1 MKQKNFWSACEML
14 VGPAAVEFDWKQ
26 LAGEDYEGAKVFLRP
41 MQELATRYPCM
52 RSYTCGCDHRVVIH
66 SEDDIVGVCTCNP
79 QACETFRL
87 TKSDIIIYELDRT
100 MLHRTIVEALS
111 LEPAEAEIPN
121 VRWTTQIGYYSP
133 RSGVNCPVFLTIQ
146 TEPENYRSVISLLA
160 ARNSEPFIVVVPT
173 TSLFPPDVLDTLSL
187 KNAALLTLSD
197 MLVVNASGKM
207 AASPSCNGMLARF
220 SSRALGVSRAGLLSL
235 NDVFFYSPDF
245 HCVLINDFEFTLTS
259 TQSQVIQILCE
270 AYRNGTPDVGKDY
283 IMEEIGSLCDRR
295 LRDVFCRD
303 QEAFKCLIRP
313 GKRRG
318 TYRLNI

>member
-1 MKQKNFWSACEML
+1 MII
-14 VGPAAVEFDWKQ
+14 GPAAVELEWKQ
-26 LAGEDYEGAKVFLRP
+26 LAGEEYEGAKVFLRP

-52 RSYTCGCDHRVVIH
+52 RSYICGCDHRVVIH

-87 TKSDIIIYELDRT
+87 TKSDIIIYELDRP

-111 LEPAEAEIPN
+111 LEPAEVEIPN
-121 VRWTTQIGYYSP
+121 VRWTTQMGYYSP
-133 RSGVNCPVFLTIQ
+133 RLGVRCPVVLTIQ
-146 TEPENYRSVISLLA
+146 TEPADYRSVISVLA
-160 ARNSEPFIVVVPT
+160 ARNSEPFIIIAPT
-173 TSLFPPDVLDTLSL
+173 VNLLPPDVLEILSL
-187 KNAALLTLSD
+187 RKSALFTLSD
-197 MLVVNASGKM
+197 ILTMDGSEKIV
-207 AASPSCNGMLARF
+207 ASPSCNVMLVRF
-220 SSRALGVSRAGLLSL
+220 CSRALGGGLLSL
-235 NDVFFYSPDF
+235 NDVFFYSQDF
-245 HCVLINDFEFTLTS
+245 HCVLVNDREFTLTS

-313 GKRRG
+313 GKKRG